1 MNKAQ
6 LINEVAAAG
15 GLKKKDAAAA
25 VDATIN
31 SIVNSIRKGE
41 KVQLSGFGT
50 FETKVRG
57 ARTGRNP
64 KTGETVMIPECR
76 CSIHTSKL
84 KNPSRI
90 TGIIQTGRHSDG
102 ALCVAGM

>member
-31 SIVNSIRKGE
+31 SIIKSIKEGT

-50 FETKVRG
+50 FETKTRG

-64 KTGETVMIPECR
+64 KTGETVMIPESR
-76 CSIHTSKL
+76 YPVFTASKAL
-84 KNPSRI
+84 KKSFK
-90 TGIIQTGRHSDG
+90 
-102 ALCVAGM
+102 

>member
-1 MNKAQ
+1 VIRTLIIKNERGAKMNKAQ

-76 CSIHTSKL
+76 YPVFTASKAL
-84 KNPSRI
+84 KKSFKNN
-90 TGIIQTGRHSDG
+90 
-102 ALCVAGM
+102 

>member
-6 LINEVAAAG
+6 LINEVAATG

-76 CSIHTSKL
+76 YPVFTASKAL
-84 KNPSRI
+84 KKSFKNN
-90 TGIIQTGRHSDG
+90 
-102 ALCVAGM
+102 

>member
-15 GLKKKDAAAA
+15 WLKKKDAAAA

-31 SIVNSIRKGE
+31 SIVNSIRKGK

-76 CSIHTSKL
+76 YPVFICQQGAEKIL
-84 KNPSRI
+84 KNN
-90 TGIIQTGRHSDG
+90 
-102 ALCVAGM
+102 

>member
-6 LINEVAAAG
+6 LINEVAVAG

-25 VDATIN
+25 VDAMIS
-31 SIVNSIRKGE
+31 SIVKSIKEGN

-50 FETKVRG
+50 FETKTRG

-64 KTGETVMIPECR
+64 KTGEPVVIPE
-76 CSIHTSKL
+76 STYPVFTASKAL
-84 KNPSRI
+84 KKSFK
-90 TGIIQTGRHSDG
+90 
-102 ALCVAGM
+102 

>member
-6 LINEVAAAG
+6 LINEVAAAS

-31 SIVNSIRKGE
+31 SIISTIKNGG

-50 FETKVRG
+50 FEAKVRG

-64 KTGETVMIPECR
+64 KTGETVMIPESR
-76 CSIHTSKL
+76 YPVFTASKAL
-84 KNPSRI
+84 KK
-90 TGIIQTGRHSDG
+90 TFK
-102 ALCVAGM
+102 

>member
-6 LINEVAAAG
+6 LINEVASAG

-25 VDATIN
+25 VDATIS
-31 SIVNSIRKGE
+31 SIVKSIKEGN

-50 FETKVRG
+50 FETKTRG

-64 KTGETVMIPECR
+64 KTGEPVVIPESR
-76 CSIHTSKL
+76 YPVFTASKAL
-84 KNPSRI
+84 KKSFK
-90 TGIIQTGRHSDG
+90 
-102 ALCVAGM
+102 

>member
-15 GLKKKDAAAA
+15 GLKKKDATAA

-31 SIVNSIRKGE
+31 AIVKAIKDGDR
-41 KVQLSGFGT
+41 VQISGFGT
-50 FETKVRG
+50 FETKKRG

-64 KTGETVMIPECR
+64 KTGEPVLIPESR
-76 CSIHTSKL
+76 YPVFTASKAL
-84 KNPSRI
+84 KKSFK
-90 TGIIQTGRHSDG
+90 
-102 ALCVAGM
+102 

>member
-1 MNKAQ
+1 VIRTLIIKNERGAKMNKAQ

-64 KTGETVMIPECR
+64 KTGETVMIPECKYPVF
-76 CSIHTSKL
+76 TASKAL
-84 KNPSRI
+84 KKSFKNN
-90 TGIIQTGRHSDG
+90 
-102 ALCVAGM
+102 

>member
-1 MNKAQ
+1 MIRTLIIKNERGAKMNKAQ

-76 CSIHTSKL
+76 YPVFTASKAL
-84 KNPSRI
+84 KKSFKNN
-90 TGIIQTGRHSDG
+90 
-102 ALCVAGM
+102 

>member
-15 GLKKKDAAAA
+15 GLKKKEAAAA
-25 VDATIN
+25 VDATIS
-31 SIVNSIRKGE
+31 SIIKTIRDGG

-50 FETKVRG
+50 FESKTRS

-64 KTGETVMIPECR
+64 KTGEAVVIPE
-76 CSIHTSKL
+76 SKYPVFTASKAL
-84 KNPSRI
+84 KKSFK
-90 TGIIQTGRHSDG
+90 
-102 ALCVAGM
+102 

>member
-31 SIVNSIRKGE
+31 SIVNSIEKG

-57 ARTGRNP
+57 VRTGRNP
-64 KTGETVMIPECR
+64 KTGETVMIQCR
-76 CSIHTSKL
+76 YPVFTASKAL
-84 KNPSRI
+84 KNPSNN
-90 TGIIQTGRHSDG
+90 
-102 ALCVAGM
+102 